1 MMKMSRIILPLTL
14 ALLISAAVL
23 ILLGQ
28 SARQPMAALSSSAA
42 SPPAA
47 ALPPMGWNSWDS
59 YGLSVT
65 QREFQANAQYMAQH
79 LRRYGWQY
87 AVVDEGWYLQN
98 PDGKPGTFRF
108 TMDPFG
114 RFTPALN
121 RFPPAGGNAGFSKLA
136 EWAHA
141 RNLKFGI
148 HIIRGIPR
156 EAVERNLPIAG
167 SRFRAAEAAD
177 ESGTCA
183 WNADNYGV
191 SATPAGQAYYDSL
204 ARLYA
209 KWSLDFVKIDCISSP
224 YLDNEIRMFSNA
236 LRKTGRPIVLSLS
249 PGPTPLDKVSEL
261 QKYANMWRISG
272 DVWDHWAQWP
282 KQDWSQGLLGQFQ
295 LAAKWAPNV
304 EPGHWPDADMLPL
317 GYLGPRPGQ
326 GKARQSNFTHDEQRT
341 LLTLW
346 SMLRSPLIMGGNLTK
361 MDAWTE
367 SLLTNE
373 EVIAV
378 DQHST
383 GGRPAVDDGTQA
395 IWVARSDSGPSLYVA
410 LFNLADQPR
419 TLDYPLRNLAS
430 AGASYSVRDLWA
442 RKDLGAT
449 DHLKIT
455 LQPHASVLYRLSK

>member
-1 MMKMSRIILPLTL
+1 MSRIARRLTMPALFASGLLTL
-14 ALLISAAVL
+14 
-23 ILLGQ
+23 GQ
-28 SARQPMAALSSSAA
+28 GAQP
-42 SPPAA
+42 PVA

-59 YGLSVT
+59 YGLSIT
-65 QREFQANAQYMAQH
+65 QPEFQANAQYMAQH
-79 LRRYGWQY
+79 LLPYGWQY

-98 PDGKPGTFRF
+98 PAGKAGSFRF

-121 RFPPAGGNAGFSKLA
+121 RFPTAADNAGFSKLA

-141 RNLKFGI
+141 RNLMFGI

-167 SRFRAAEAAD
+167 SSYRAAEAANKSD
-177 ESGTCA
+177 TCA

-191 SATPAGQAYYDSL
+191 RATAAGQAYYNSL
-204 ARLYA
+204 AHLYA
-209 KWSLDFVKIDCISSP
+209 KWGVDFVKIDCISSP
-224 YLDNEIRMFSNA
+224 YLQDEIRLFSNA
-236 LRKTGRPIVLSLS
+236 LRKSGRPIVLSLS
-249 PGPTPLDKVSEL
+249 PGPTPLDKKSEL
-261 QKYANMWRISG
+261 QKYAQMWRISG

-295 LAAKWAPNV
+295 LAAKWAPYV
-304 EPGHWPDADMLPL
+304 KPGHWPDADMLPL

-361 MDAWTE
+361 MDTWTE

-383 GGRPAVDDGTQA
+383 GGRAAVSDGA
-395 IWVARSDSGPSLYVA
+395 VWVAKSESRPSLYIA
-410 LFNLADQPR
+410 LFNLSDQSR
-419 TLDYPLRNLAS
+419 TIDYPLQNLGTS
-430 AGASYSVRDLWA
+430 AVSYSVRDLWA
-442 RKDLGAT
+442 RKDLGST
-449 DHLKIT
+449 DRLKIT
-455 LQPHASVLYRLSK
+455 LPPHASMLYRLSK